1 MSEEQKE
8 KILSSPEFQH
18 FLDRT
23 SRIIE
28 RAIYEKD
35 VTFDYGKTE
44 DVEGDSQMFDN
55 IALNR
60 EFYDEKWS
68 KNRVVTSLDWSTQYP
83 ELLVTSYYKN
93 EDAPR
98 EPDGVVLIWNINYKK
113 TTPEYTFHC
122 Q

>member
-1 MSEEQKE
+1 MELSEEQKE

-44 DVEGDSQMFDN
+44 DIEG
-55 IALNR
+55 
-60 EFYDEKWS
+60 
-68 KNRVVTSLDWSTQYP
+68 
-83 ELLVTSYYKN
+83 
-93 EDAPR
+93 
-98 EPDGVVLIWNINYKK
+98 
-113 TTPEYTFHC
+113 
-122 Q
+122 

>member
-1 MSEEQKE
+1 MKDEAEEQKEKNGWLKLSLSFYLTGRNFIIIFVPCIAPAIVELSEEQKE

-44 DVEGDSQMFDN
+44 DIEG
-55 IALNR
+55 
-60 EFYDEKWS
+60 
-68 KNRVVTSLDWSTQYP
+68 
-83 ELLVTSYYKN
+83 
-93 EDAPR
+93 
-98 EPDGVVLIWNINYKK
+98 
-113 TTPEYTFHC
+113 
-122 Q
+122 